1 MPVSPGKPLNFM
13 PARLVA
19 LFALNILLSPLQA
32 APAQLLTLNSVA
44 DRIRAQNP
52 DLAAARLRIDEALGR
67 MNQSGR
73 LANPELETSLES
85 GTRFRERRFEVG
97 FSQRFPVTDRLPLE
111 KSVTA
116 IEVEAA
122 RAEVQ
127 EVERLLITD
136 ARQAI
141 VKVLAI
147 RQRREL
153 LKSQSAL
160 STEFAKLLSEA
171 AGRGEGSPLDA
182 GQAKLEAASLAVE
195 MRQLDASEAAAIGEI
210 KPLLGMSPSTPVLVG
225 GTLAAP
231 SMPKGQVNLYLRP
244 DYQAAMLAAH
254 AAKQGVA
261 LEYAKRYD
269 DLEAGF
275 FAASERSEDAPNG
288 YDREGIVG
296 LRFRI
301 PLPLWNRNEGNIQA
315 AQATHERKEKETEA
329 LGRTIRLEVE
339 AAKAEMLEWLKLSTE
354 LNDVLIPLAEE
365 QATSSEKAFNAGQ
378 GELQAVFRSREKRLQ
393 LAGARLDA
401 VREFHLARV
410 RYEAALSKP

>member
-1 MPVSPGKPLNFM
+1 MQ
-13 PARLVA
+13 ARLVA
-19 LFALNILLSPLQA
+19 LFALSSLVSHLEA
-32 APAQLLTLNSVA
+32 APAQLITLNSVA

-73 LANPELETSLES
+73 LANPEFETSLES
-85 GTRFRERRFEVG
+85 GARFRERRFEIG
-97 FSQRFPVTDRLPLE
+97 FSQRFPVTDKLPLE
-111 KSVTA
+111 KAVSA
-116 IEVEAA
+116 IEVQAA

-127 EVERLLITD
+127 EVERLLIAD

-147 RQRREL
+147 RQRRDL
-153 LKSQSAL
+153 LKSQSTL
-160 STEFAKLLSEA
+160 SAEFAKLLSEA

-195 MRQLDASEAAAIGEI
+195 MRQLDASEAAAIGEM
-210 KPLLGMSPSTPVLVG
+210 KPLLGMSPATPVFVE
-225 GTLAAP
+225 GTLPAP
-231 SMPKGQVNLYLRP
+231 TIPTGQVNLYLRP
-244 DYQAAMLAAH
+244 DYQAAVLAAS

-261 LEYAKRYD
+261 LEHAKRYD
-269 DLEAGF
+269 DVEAGI
-275 FAASERSEDAPNG
+275 FAASDRSEDAPNG

-296 LRFRI
+296 IRFRI

-315 AQATHERKEKETEA
+315 AQAIQERKEKETVA

-339 AAKAEMLEWLKLSTE
+339 AARAEMLEWLKLSNE
-354 LNDVLIPLAEE
+354 LNDVLVPLAEE
-365 QATSSEKAFNAGQ
+365 QAGAAEKAFSAGQ
-378 GELQAVFRSREKRLQ
+378 GELQAVFRSREKLLQ